1 MTGMSRYD
9 RYPRDWLGGTRT
21 LTFAERGLYSDLVD
35 IMYDTGKPV
44 PLDWKYLCR
53 ALAVRDR
60 RSIEKPLQELLDQE
74 KVVIEDGRITNRRWE
89 REHAAYLRR
98 AADGAKGGS
107 SRHDRDTIDA
117 RSPHDQD
124 RAPTVGGT
132 HGGEIE
138 EKQELDT
145 KPPSPSPP
153 PSVSK
158 EERLP
163 VGSPKKAGDALA
175 IPSFLKR
182 DGPQPEHVDQ
192 PTQQNPKTEPVCQ
205 PPAEQASEPK
215 ARAKTT
221 RRTGLP
227 AGWAPNGTIPTQQW
241 KTACDQGAV
250 EDDIRDH
257 WGEFCNSAEAHGRLY
272 ANWPAAWRTW
282 LGNIE
287 RFSGNGRSRDNDQQ
301 RTDSGRRALLDSVG
315 LGVADSGPGAKP
327 PGTVH

>member
-1 MTGMSRYD
+1 MAKTHWDKFFWADWDADPAIRISSLAAQGLWMRMLCLAGQAGGYVKISGSPVRPEQLARLVAEPVELVTELLTELETNGVFSRD
-9 RYPRDWLGGTRT
+9 RHGAIYCRRMIRDVKKAKTARENGKKGGNPT
-21 LTFAERGLYSDLVD
+21 LSNEREISPSDNPPVED
-35 IMYDTGKPV
+35 STYHKPV
-44 PLDWKYLCR
+44 SK
-53 ALAVRDR
+53 
-60 RSIEKPLQELLDQE
+60 K
-74 KVVIEDGRITNRRWE
+74 
-89 REHAAYLRR
+89 
-98 AADGAKGGS
+98 
-107 SRHDRDTIDA
+107 
-117 RSPHDQD
+117 
-124 RAPTVGGT
+124 
-132 HGGEIE
+132 E
-138 EKQELDT
+138 ET
-145 KPPSPSPP
+145 PSG
-153 PSVSK
+153 VSK
-158 EERLP
+158 KD
-163 VGSPKKAGDALA
+163 SDALA